1 MQRVYVNLSP
11 TTQLNSQ
18 RIPRN
23 LRTTATT
30 ATTATPTVAVK
41 TKIMYYYSMGIREK
55 KNTPQ
60 PTALFVRLT

>member
-23 LRTTATT
+23 LRTT